1 MPKTRTSNER
11 TATSAS
17 SRERER
23 ERERERQ
30 SKKPSSI
37 FLTDENKAKLTFLTI
52 RFYNDITKKEDNADD
67 EAEVQP
73 DATIKVKIDPA

>member
-17 SRERER
+17 SRER